1 MAILNSSGVAVV
13 EYTYDAWG
21 KPLTTTGS
29 MASGLGLV
37 NPLRYRGYVYDQE
50 TGLYYLQSRYYN
62 PAWGRFI
69 SADGQLNMQD
79 GVLGF
84 NLFAY
89 CINNPVN
96 MSDPTGHWAE
106 WLETAVK
113 IASVVIA
120 VAAVVVMVA
129 TVSAASAGTAA
140 PGAVYGASIF
150 LGAALS
156 GINGGVAN
164 EAKGNSYFNGYLGGA
179 AGGAIQSWLG
189 KKPMGTIV
197 GGGLGVAVGT
207 TITELMNLWDP
218 YSANSS
224 FDQIKNNVISSTK
237 KALVTSSLTV
247 FMGYSSDV
255 ALMDNTIKELMPTF
269 TYGFSEGLKAFY
281 GWLDDAVVYI
291 WE

>member
-1 MAILNSSGVAVV
+1 MGCN
-13 EYTYDAWG
+13 
-21 KPLTTTGS
+21 
-29 MASGLGLV
+29 
-37 NPLRYRGYVYDQE
+37 
-50 TGLYYLQSRYYN
+50 LY
-62 PAWGRFI
+62 
-69 SADGQLNMQD
+69 
-79 GVLGF
+79 
-84 NLFAY
+84 AY
-89 CINNPVN
+89 CLNNPVN

-106 WLETAVK
+106 WFETTVK
-113 IASVVIA
+113 VASVVIA

-129 TVSAASAGTAA
+129 AVSAVSSGTATPA
-140 PGAVYGASIF
+140 AVYGVYKASIF

-189 KKPMGTIV
+189 KKPMRTIV

-207 TITELMNLWDP
+207 TITDLMNLWDP

-237 KALVTSSLTV
+237 KALVTSSLTA
-247 FMGYSSDV
+247 FMGCASDV